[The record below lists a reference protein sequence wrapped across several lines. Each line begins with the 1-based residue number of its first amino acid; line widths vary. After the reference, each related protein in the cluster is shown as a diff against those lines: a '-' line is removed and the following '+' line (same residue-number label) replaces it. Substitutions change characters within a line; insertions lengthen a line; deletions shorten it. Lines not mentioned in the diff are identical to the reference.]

1 MTASILLTLLYLMW
15 PPGLLGAK
23 TLLIYNVPDKRC
35 LQAEDSALVM
45 AECNEK
51 SILQKFQWISEEQL
65 INVGTSHCLSVASI
79 TEGSAVG
86 LHTCDANSHLQKWQ
100 CKNETLFGVT
110 NGDLYM
116 TRRDRKKIIISNSTG
131 DGSQWRIYS
140 TKEDLCSNSYEEI
153 YTLRGNSNGR
163 PCKFPFKFNNKVYVD
178 CTSDGQSDGRPW
190 CSTTSDY
197 DTDQLY
203 GFCPS
208 KSTSKDL
215 WTIDPVTGDNYQI
228 NSDSALTWYQ
238 ARRSCQQQ
246 DAELLSITELHE
258 QSFIAGLTNTLTTAI
273 WIGLN
278 SLDFNGGWSWDSGDP
293 FRYLNWLPGN
303 PSDAP
308 GVNCVA
314 VNPGE
319 NTKWESKECEQ
330 KLGYICEKGDK
341 KSRDVPSPGT
351 SDPIFCPS
359 SWIPYNG
366 HCYYLDRDARTWEE
380 AMLSCR
386 REEGDLASLHNIEEA
401 SAIASQLTFGDAEYV
416 WLGLNDLKTQL
427 YFEWSDGSPVT
438 YTTWQRGEPSHLSAR
453 QEDCVALST
462 KDGQWSD
469 QICEKKFPYICKRK
483 SLRNGPEQDIN
494 VNPGCD
500 KGWKRHGYYCYVI
513 GESPGTFTE
522 ASSTCNNNGAFLLTV
537 EDRFEQAFLTSL
549 IGFRPE
555 KYFWTGLSDTR
566 DRNTFTWAN
575 GQQVLYTNWNED
587 MPGRTQGCVAMATGN
602 KAGLWDVINCE
613 EKAKYVCKKWAHGV
627 TTPPVPTTTP
637 EIPCPSGWTPS
648 DHSCFKFYSMEKFG
662 KKTWFESK
670 DFCRAIGGDLASL
683 TSKNEA
689 DAVNRMKGSYGVYSR
704 KIWIGLVRSGPGKGF
719 VWSDGSPLSYEN
731 WAYGQ
736 PDNYNGE
743 ESCGMILGSI
753 WWNDAYCYSLMDWI
767 CMLKKGAELKEEPK
781 LPEYEVTSDGW
792 LIYNDSQ
799 YYIIT
804 EEKPIEKAQEFC
816 KHSFSHLATI
826 DSESE
831 RNYVW
836 SYISSIGTMKT
847 YFIGLRLGPDKEF
860 KWMDGSP
867 VDFVAWES
875 NQPDFANND
884 ESCTEMRPPLGYWN
898 DLNCGVYNAFI
909 CERTNSTINA
919 TFAPTLPAP
928 EGGCPEDWMPFGQK
942 CYGIF
947 GTGEDEGVHWDNARR
962 ACQSLGG
969 NLATINDD
977 LLQTFVMSQLFNITV
992 DVWIGLHDKNRQHR
1006 FVWTDE
1012 VGLYY
1017 SNWAQGY
1024 PRWSRGSSD
1033 DCVALRGN
1041 LLNAGTWIVLD
1052 CSLER
1057 GYICQRYKDPSLPV
1071 IPTSPSD
1078 HYTYGDATYKF
1089 VTTKRTWDEARQEC
1103 LKGNSQLASISD
1115 KYTTYFLKLHLA
1127 KHKEP
1132 FWIGLYS
1139 RNETGNTYKWIDNW
1153 RVQYNRWA
1161 AGEPRT
1167 GTSCIYVDTDGK
1179 WKTSSCNERYSSIC
1193 KHTSVL
1199 PPTDPPETPGTC
1211 PNVTSKAWIS
1221 FRNHCYIFESSSS
1234 TWWHKATLRCL
1245 EYGGSLTSIEDSTE
1259 LDFLLRHTELLS
1271 DQQKT
1276 FWIGLYKNEN
1286 DNWLWLD
1293 KTPVDFVNWNN
1304 KEDREERT
1312 SYEDRRIQRNFFKF
1326 SEEESSKCVTMDAKN
1341 GVWRTVLCSV
1351 SRGYICKAVKT
1362 PLPPEKLLETPEER
1376 SSHGLTTAVVVLSIL
1391 VIAGV
1396 AAGVVFIYRRKRNM
1410 SQPESDV
1417 TNRIYMD
1424 RSCADI
1430 THDEAILV
1438 DNIGQNDL

>member
-15 PPGLLGAK
+15 LPGLLGAN
-23 TLLIYNVPDKRC
+23 TFLIYNDPHKRC

-45 AECNEK
+45 AECNEN
-51 SILQKFQWISEEQL
+51 SIRQKFQWISEEQL

-116 TRRDRKKIIISNSTG
+116 TCRDRKKIIISNSTG
-131 DGSQWRIYS
+131 DWSQWRIYS

-163 PCKFPFKFNNKVYVD
+163 PCKFPFKLNNKVYVD
-178 CTSDGQSDGRPW
+178 CTSDGRSDGRPW

-215 WTIDPVTGDNYQI
+215 WTADPVTGDNYQI

-258 QSFIAGLTNTLTTAI
+258 QSFIAGLTNTLTTPL

-278 SLDFNGGWSWDSGDP
+278 GLDFNGGWSWDSGDP

-319 NTKWESKECEQ
+319 NTKWESKECKQ

-366 HCYYLDRDARTWEE
+366 HCYYLDRNARTWKE

-386 REEGDLASLHNIEEA
+386 SEEGDLASLHNIEEA
-401 SAIASQLTFGDAEYV
+401 SAITSQLTFGDAEYV
-416 WLGLNDLKTQL
+416 WLGLNDLTIQL
-427 YFEWSDGSPVT
+427 YFEWSDGSRVT
-438 YTTWQRGEPSHLSAR
+438 YTTWQRGEPSHLNNR

-469 QICEKKFPYICKRK
+469 QTCEKKFPYICKRK
-483 SLRNGPEQDIN
+483 SLPNGPEQDIN

-500 KGWKRHGYYCYVI
+500 KGEKRHGYYCYVI

-522 ASSTCNNNGAFLLTV
+522 ASRTCNNNGAFLLTV

-575 GQQVLYTNWNED
+575 GQKVLYTNWNED

-613 EKAKYVCKKWAHGV
+613 EKAKYVCKKWAQGV
-627 TTPPVPTTTP
+627 TPPPIPTTTP
-637 EIPCPSGWTPS
+637 EPTCPSGWTPS
-648 DHSCFKFYSMEKFG
+648 DHSCFKFFSARLFAT
-662 KKTWFESK
+662 KTWFEAR
-670 DFCRAIGGDLASL
+670 DFCKTIGGDLASI
-683 TSKNEA
+683 TSKEEEK
-689 DAVNRMKGSYGVYSR
+689 AVETVATSKIKGRTKTYSAICLR
-704 KIWIGLVRSGPGKGF
+704 GKYPYTLNQSF
-719 VWSDGSPLSYEN
+719 CLRLTLWPLPM
-731 WAYGQ
+731 A
-736 PDNYNGE
+736 
-743 ESCGMILGSI
+743 
-753 WWNDAYCYSLMDWI
+753 
-767 CMLKKGAELKEEPK
+767 K
-781 LPEYEVTSDGW
+781 YEVTSDGW

-799 YYIIT
+799 YYVS
-804 EEKPIEKAQEFC
+804 EDRVPMEKAQEFC
-816 KHSFSHLATI
+816 KHNSSHLVTI
-826 DSESE
+826 NSESE
-831 RNYVW
+831 RRFLW
-836 SYISSIGTMKT
+836 RYISSDKRRMMFT
-847 YFIGLRLGPDKEF
+847 YYIGLQRFGPDKES

-867 VDFVAWES
+867 VDFVTWES
-875 NQPDFANND
+875 NQPDFPNN
-884 ESCTEMRPPLGYWN
+884 EEFCTEMRPPLGLWN
-898 DLNCGVYNAFI
+898 YVNCGFNNAFI
-909 CERTNSTINA
+909 CERTNSTIDT

-928 EGGCPEDWMPFGQK
+928 EGGCPENWMPFGQK

-947 GTGEDEGVHWDNARR
+947 GTGDDEGVHWDNARR
-962 ACQSLGG
+962 ACQSSGG
-969 NLATINDD
+969 NLVTINDD
-977 LLQTFVMSQLFNITV
+977 LLQSFLMSHLINITV
-992 DVWIGLHDKNRQHR
+992 DVWIGLHNKGNIRNFLWIDQSG
-1006 FVWTDE
+1006 V
-1012 VGLYY
+1012 YY
-1017 SNWAQGY
+1017 TNWAKGY
-1024 PRWSRGSSD
+1024 PWKSEDLPMLANVAGQGTADMAPTCTGHMSHVGDELEAIEEQARFREMGGFSTQVTGEEKS
-1033 DCVALRGN
+1033 CVALQRGN
-1041 LLNAGTWIVLD
+1041 LLNAGTWIAQD
-1052 CSLER
+1052 CSLDR
-1057 GYICQRYKDPSLPV
+1057 GYICQKSKDPSLPV

-1078 HYTYGDATYKF
+1078 HYKYGDATYKF
-1089 VTTKRTWDEARQEC
+1089 DTTKRTWDEAGQEC
-1103 LKGNSQLASISD
+1103 LKDNSQLASILD
-1115 KYTTYFLKLHLA
+1115 GYTTSFLRVHLA
-1127 KHKEP
+1127 KHNKP

-1139 RNETGNTYKWIDNW
+1139 RNETGNTYKWVDNW
-1153 RVQYNRWA
+1153 KLRYTRWA
-1161 AGEPRT
+1161 AGEPRM
-1167 GTSCIYVDTDGK
+1167 GTSCVYVDIDGQ
-1179 WKTSSCNERYSSIC
+1179 WKTSSCNESYPSIC

-1211 PNVTSKAWIS
+1211 PNVTSRAWIS
-1221 FRNHCYIFESSSS
+1221 FRNHCYIFESSSP
-1234 TWWHKATLRCL
+1234 TWWYKATLQCL
-1245 EYGGSLTSIEDSTE
+1245 QYGATLTSVEDSTE
-1259 LDFLLRHTELLS
+1259 VDFLLHHTELLS
-1271 DQQKT
+1271 NQQDT
-1276 FWIGLYKNEN
+1276 FWIGLYKNESGILYLIYMQKN
-1286 DNWLWLD
+1286 TGSSHPNHQ
-1293 KTPVDFVNWNN
+1293 
-1304 KEDREERT
+1304 EG
-1312 SYEDRRIQRNFFKF
+1312 
-1326 SEEESSKCVTMDAKN
+1326 EEEEVI
-1341 GVWRTVLCSV
+1341 
-1351 SRGYICKAVKT
+1351 GY
-1362 PLPPEKLLETPEER
+1362 EEY
-1376 SSHGLTTAVVVLSIL
+1376 LSQL
-1391 VIAGV
+1391 
-1396 AAGVVFIYRRKRNM
+1396 M
-1410 SQPESDV
+1410 P
-1417 TNRIYMD
+1417 
-1424 RSCADI
+1424 
-1430 THDEAILV
+1430 HDY
-1438 DNIGQNDL
+1438 

>member
-35 LQAEDSALVM
+35 LQAKDSALVM
-45 AECNEK
+45 AECNEN

-86 LHTCDANSHLQKWQ
+86 LHTCDRNSHLQKWQ

-116 TRRDRKKIIISNSTG
+116 TCRDRKKIIISNSTG

-178 CTSDGQSDGRPW
+178 CTSDGRSDGRPW

-197 DTDQLY
+197 DTDKLF

-208 KSTSKDL
+208 TSTSDGL
-215 WTIDPVTGDNYQI
+215 WTIDSFTGANYQI

-258 QSFIAGLTNTLTTAI
+258 QSFIAGLTNPLTTPL

-278 SLDFNGGWSWDSGDP
+278 SLDFNAGWRWDGGDP
-293 FRYLNWLPGN
+293 FRFLYWLPGN
-303 PSDAP
+303 PSEAP
-308 GVNCVA
+308 DINCVV
-314 VNPGE
+314 VNPRK
-319 NTKWESKECEQ
+319 NKKWESKVCEQ

-351 SDPIFCPS
+351 SDSIFCPS

-366 HCYYLDRDARTWEE
+366 HCYYFVKDTRTWKE

-401 SAIASQLTFGDAEYV
+401 SAITSQLTFGDAEYV

-438 YTTWQRGEPSHLSAR
+438 YTTWQRGEPSHLSDR

-469 QICEKKFPYICKRK
+469 QICEKKFPYICKRN
-483 SLRNGPEQDIN
+483 SLSNDPEQDIN

-522 ASSTCNNNGAFLLTV
+522 ASRTCNNNGAFLLTV
-537 EDRFEQAFLTSL
+537 EDRVEQAYITSL

-555 KYFWTGLSDTR
+555 KYFWTGLSDTK
-566 DRNTFTWAN
+566 DNNTFTWAN
-575 GQQVLYTNWNED
+575 GQDVLYTHWNAD
-587 MPGRTQGCVAMATGN
+587 MPGRRQGCVALATGN
-602 KAGLWDVINCE
+602 KAGLWDVINCD
-613 EKAKYVCKKWAHGV
+613 EKTKYVCKKWAQGV
-627 TTPPVPTTTP
+627 TPPPIPTTTP
-637 EIPCPSGWTPS
+637 EIPCPSNWTS
-648 DHSCFKFYSMEKFG
+648 SNHSCFMFYSSENYD
-662 KKTWFESK
+662 TRSWFEAR
-670 DFCRAIGGDLASL
+670 DFCRAIGGDLPSI
-683 TSKNEA
+683 TSEDEGKVLETLM
-689 DAVNRMKGSYGVYSR
+689 RSHFSYR
-704 KIWIGLVRSGPGKGF
+704 QKTWIGLVKGNPDEGF
-719 VWSDGSPLSYEN
+719 TWSNGSPLSYDN
-731 WAYGQ
+731 WASGQ
-736 PDNYNGE
+736 PDNHNGE
-743 ESCGMILGSI
+743 EFCGLIFGYLLLWKDLHCGTK
-753 WWNDAYCYSLMDWI
+753 LEWI
-767 CMLKKGAELKEEPK
+767 CELKKGAELKEEPEPTK
-781 LPEYEVTSDGW
+781 YEVTSDGW

-799 YYIIT
+799 YYVSDD
-804 EEKPIEKAQEFC
+804 EEPMEKAQGFC
-816 KHSFSHLATI
+816 KRNFSHLVTI
-826 DSESE
+826 NSESE
-831 RNYVW
+831 RRFLW
-836 SYISSIGTMKT
+836 KYILTKRT
-847 YFIGLRLGPDKEF
+847 DLEYYIGLKMGLDKEF

-867 VDFVAWES
+867 VDFVAWGN
-875 NQPDFANND
+875 NQPDFFSND
-884 ESCTEMRPPLGYWN
+884 EFCTAMNTHLGNWRN
-898 DLNCGVYNAFI
+898 RHCGFPHSFI

-947 GTGEDEGVHWDNARR
+947 GTGEDEGVHWDNAKR
-962 ACQSLGG
+962 ACQSSGG
-969 NLATINDD
+969 SLVIINDD
-977 LLQTFVMSQLFNITV
+977 LVQSFVMSHLINITV
-992 DVWIGLHDKNRQHR
+992 EVWIGLHDRYNQRK
-1006 FVWTDE
+1006 FVWIDQS
-1012 VGLYY
+1012 GLYY
-1017 SNWAQGY
+1017 TNWAKGH
-1024 PRWSRGSSD
+1024 PRWYRGSSG
-1033 DCVALRGN
+1033 DCAALQRGDI
-1041 LLNAGTWIVLD
+1041 LSAGTWITQD

-1057 GYICQRYKDPSLPV
+1057 GYICQRYKDPGLPV

-1078 HYTYGDATYKF
+1078 HYTYGDAIYKF
-1089 VTTKRTWDEARQEC
+1089 DTTKRTWDKARQEC
-1103 LKGNSQLASISD
+1103 LKDNSQLASILD
-1115 KYTTYFLKLHLA
+1115 EYTASFLKLHLA

-1139 RNETGNTYKWIDNW
+1139 REETKNTYKWVDNW
-1153 RVQYNRWA
+1153 RVRYTKWA
-1161 AGEPRT
+1161 TEELRMGK
-1167 GTSCIYVDTDGK
+1167 SCVYVDTDGK
-1179 WKTSSCNERYSSIC
+1179 WKTSSCNASYPSIC
-1193 KHTSVL
+1193 KHTSVI

-1211 PNVTSKAWIS
+1211 PNVTSKSWIT
-1221 FRNHCYIFESSSS
+1221 FRSHCYIFESSSS
-1234 TWWHKATLRCL
+1234 TSWHEASLQCVR
-1245 EYGGSLTSIEDSTE
+1245 YGASLASIADSTE
-1259 LDFLLRHTELLS
+1259 LDFFRRHTELLS
-1271 DQQKT
+1271 DQVQT
-1276 FWIGLYKNEN
+1276 FWIGLYQNLEG
-1286 DNWLWLD
+1286 NWLWLD
-1293 KTPVDFVNWNN
+1293 NTPMDFVNWN
-1304 KEDREERT
+1304 KEKSSEDDVEDEYSYRE
-1312 SYEDRRIQRNFFKF
+1312 YDYYGLK
-1326 SEEESSKCVTMDAKN
+1326 SSKCVAIDAKK
-1341 GVWRTVLCSV
+1341 GTWYFLMCYMQK
-1351 SRGYICKAVKT
+1351 GYICKALKI
-1362 PLPPEKLLETPEER
+1362 PLSTENPRETPEER
-1376 SSHGLTTAVVVLSIL
+1376 SSHGLTTAVVVLIIL

-1396 AAGVVFIYRRKRNM
+1396 AAVVVFIYKRKQNT
-1410 SQPESDV
+1410 SQPENGSSN
-1417 TNRIYMD
+1417 TLYMD
-1424 RSCADI
+1424 SSRAD
-1430 THDEAILV
+1430 TAHDKSILV
-1438 DNIGQNDL
+1438 DNTE